1 MRVIALKTMMLLMRY
16 LVIFVK
22 MRWLWSSSFLGGIG
36 ALVACYG
43 LGLIYLSKH
52 SKKKEQENE
61 G

>member
-1 MRVIALKTMMLLMRY
+1 MG
-16 LVIFVK
+16 
-22 MRWLWSSSFLGGIG
+22 WLWSSSFLGGIG

-52 SKKKEQENE
+52 SKKKEQEDE